1 VPDVDFLFVFQA
13 KTPPY
18 LVTVVSLDDQAV
30 ETGRQLNRRA
40 AGIFRD
46 CTTTGHWPGHAP
58 DTEMAVITLPAYATR
73 ESEITYV

>member
-1 VPDVDFLFVFQA
+1 LPGA
-13 KTPPY
+13 
-18 LVTVVSLDDQAV
+18 S
-30 ETGRQLNRRA
+30 
-40 AGIFRD
+40 GIFRD